1 MNNIDMIL
9 QSADLPESPVDAIS
23 DERQAKI
30 LSGAL
35 QLARQDAKKR
45 SRRRVVRI
53 AAAAAAAVAV
63 LCGAAAILHYASVSN
78 EEGTYHAEGVVIRSD
93 GTPNPYSYDFS
104 HDAIIR
110 VDTEGRTTGT
120 YCGMKFDWLPV
131 LPPPDNTSTLY
142 GSVSYRNPEQL
153 EGISDSQKQQM
164 EDCIYDTWSKSTGT
178 SFSATCLSANE
189 IAGCDLL
196 VLGNDPQ
203 IMKEGMINGLYA
215 SWIEAS
221 HETNADV
228 TYHYL
233 LLYDPEK
240 LCVVFLN
247 GDWEL
252 TEKIAENMTIVQTD
266 IPTPEPSQN
275 YTYVGALG

>member
-1 MNNIDMIL
+1 
-9 QSADLPESPVDAIS
+9 
-23 DERQAKI
+23 
-30 LSGAL
+30 
-35 QLARQDAKKR
+35 
-45 SRRRVVRI
+45 
-53 AAAAAAAVAV
+53 
-63 LCGAAAILHYASVSN
+63 
-78 EEGTYHAEGVVIRSD
+78 
-93 GTPNPYSYDFS
+93 
-104 HDAIIR
+104 
-110 VDTEGRTTGT
+110 
-120 YCGMKFDWLPV
+120 MKFDWLPV
-131 LPPPDNTSTLY
+131 LPPSDNTSTLY

-164 EDCIYDTWSKSTGT
+164 EDCIYYTWSKSTGT

-203 IMKEGMINGLYA
+203 ITKEGMINGLYA

>member
-35 QLARQDAKKR
+35 MLARQDAKKR

-78 EEGTYHAEGVVIRSD
+78 EEGTYHAEGVVIRLD

-164 EDCIYDTWSKSTGT
+164 DDCIYDTWSKSTGT
-178 SFSATCLSANE
+178 SFS
-189 IAGCDLL
+189 G
-196 VLGNDPQ
+196 
-203 IMKEGMINGLYA
+203 
-215 SWIEAS
+215 
-221 HETNADV
+221 
-228 TYHYL
+228 
-233 LLYDPEK
+233 
-240 LCVVFLN
+240 
-247 GDWEL
+247 
-252 TEKIAENMTIVQTD
+252 
-266 IPTPEPSQN
+266 
-275 YTYVGALG
+275 YVPVRK